1 LSLRRLAPAAALQV
15 ASPETCAPQPRT
27 RRSRHGPVADGRMAP
42 TQKKPG
48 MRAVPLSFSIRVAS
62 CATLRC
68 AGRGHPKGPHAHP
81 LSLGPSRPPL
91 GDRRH
96 DPLSRASARRCC
108 GQGKTDTQLSN
119 PSQFFVCIRTDIP
132 KIRVLPSTVVEHLN
146 VSDDIVSGLLTRG
159 VRPMHRPFAF

>member
-1 LSLRRLAPAAALQV
+1 MITTFHDKV
-15 ASPETCAPQPRT
+15 DPEAQAKFERWRQMTSHGYYINY
-27 RRSRHGPVADGRMAP
+27 RSRSNMMIH
-42 TQKKPG
+42 
-48 MRAVPLSFSIRVAS
+48 RVG
-62 CATLRC
+62 CPHDTPW
-68 AGRGHPKGPHAHP
+68 HPKWG
-81 LSLGPSRPPL
+81 SLTKMKKMCS
-91 GDRRH
+91 
-96 DPLSRASARRCC
+96 SCC